1 MPMPVA
7 IYPGTFDP
15 ITHGHIDV
23 IRRAAS
29 LFDAIVVGVAGSSTK
44 TPVFSLEER
53 TAMAR
58 ESLAG
63 IPGVR
68 VEPFTGLLV
77 DFAHAVGARVVVRGL
92 RAVSDFEYEMQLASI
107 NRRLDASLE
116 TVFLTPAE
124 NYSFLASTL
133 VREIARLGGDA
144 SPFVP
149 PNVVAA
155 LKAKFG

>member
-1 MPMPVA
+1 MTTT

-15 ITHGHIDV
+15 ITLGHIDV

-29 LFDAIVVGVAGSSTK
+29 LFGEVVVGVAAHSTK
-44 TPVFSLEER
+44 QPVFDLAER

-58 ESLAG
+58 EALDG

-68 VEPFTGLLV
+68 VEPFHGLLV
-77 DFAHAVGARVVVRGL
+77 DFAQAQGARAVIRGL
-92 RAVSDFEYEMQLASI
+92 RAVSDFEYEMQLAAI
-107 NRRLDASLE
+107 NRRLDPALE

-124 NYSFLASTL
+124 SYSFLASTL
-133 VREIARLGGDA
+133 VREIARLGGDVT
-144 SPFVP
+144 PFVP
-149 PNVVAA
+149 PNVQAA

>member
-44 TPVFSLEER
+44 APVFSLEER

>member
-1 MPMPVA
+1 MPAA

-29 LFDAIVVGVAGSSTK
+29 LFDEVVVGVAGSSTK
-44 TPVFSLEER
+44 TPVFSLDER

-58 ESLAG
+58 ESLSG

-77 DFAHAVGARVVVRGL
+77 DFAHAVGARVVIRGL

-124 NYSFLASTL
+124 SYSFLASTL
-133 VREIARLGGDA
+133 VREIARLGGDV
-144 SPFVP
+144 SSFVP

-155 LKAKFG
+155 LKGKFG

>member
-1 MPMPVA
+1 MPVA

-29 LFDAIVVGVAGSSTK
+29 LFGEVVVGVAASSTK
-44 TPVFSLEER
+44 APVFTLEER
-53 TAMAR
+53 AAMAR
-58 ESLAG
+58 EALAG

-68 VEPFTGLLV
+68 VESFSGLLV
-77 DFAHAVGARVVVRGL
+77 EFARDVGATAVIRGL
-92 RAVSDFEYEMQLASI
+92 RAVSDFEYEMQLAAI

-124 NYSFLASTL
+124 SYSFLASTL
-133 VREIARLGGDA
+133 VREIARLGGDV
-144 SPFVP
+144 SSFVP

>member
-44 TPVFSLEER
+44 APVFSLEER

-63 IPGVR
+63 ISGVR

>member
-1 MPMPVA
+1 MPVA

-15 ITHGHIDV
+15 ITYGHIDV

-29 LFDAIVVGVAGSSTK
+29 LFGEVVVGVAGSSTK
-44 TPVFSLEER
+44 APVFSLEER

-58 ESLAG
+58 ASLAG

-68 VEPFTGLLV
+68 VEPFCGLLV
-77 DFAHAVGARVVVRGL
+77 EFASAMGARAVIRGL
-92 RAVSDFEYEMQLASI
+92 RAVSDFEYEMQLAAI
-107 NRRLDASLE
+107 NRRLDAKLE

-133 VREIARLGGDA
+133 VREIARLGGDV
-144 SPFVP
+144 SSFVP
-149 PNVVAA
+149 PNVEAA

>member
-1 MPMPVA
+1 MPVA

-29 LFDAIVVGVAGSSTK
+29 LFGEVVVGVAANSTK
-44 TPVFSLEER
+44 APVFTLEER

-58 ESLAG
+58 EALAD
-63 IPGVR
+63 IPGVK
-68 VEPFTGLLV
+68 VESFSGLLV
-77 DFAHAVGARVVVRGL
+77 EFARDVGATAVIRGL
-92 RAVSDFEYEMQLASI
+92 RAVSDFEYEMQLAAI

-124 NYSFLASTL
+124 SYSFLASTL
-133 VREIARLGGDA
+133 VREIARLGGDV
-144 SPFVP
+144 SSFVP